1 MKKILIIED
10 DRVIANVYRNKLSV
24 EGFHVEVASDG
35 LAGLEAVRSFR
46 PDAVLLDLMLPKLTG
61 VEWMKQIRSERDFQE
76 LPVIVFSNTYL
87 TNMVQEAWKSG
98 ATKCLSKANYTPQQV
113 LAVVR
118 NTLRINGDAA
128 TNPGAVPAPAPAVG
142 VPPPVASAL
151 PAPKSEA
158 AFQAELR
165 KSFVDSL
172 PATLAALRT
181 SLQGMIHTEDDAAR
195 LRLVDEMYHRI
206 HSVTGNAAITGLVQ
220 IAKMADALEALLK
233 ELYEEPRN
241 LNVSTLRT
249 VAAAIDFL
257 GILFS
262 EEAFSERA
270 FSPGNVLV
278 VDDET
283 ISRQAITYALD
294 KAGLKSV
301 NIEDPVPAL
310 RLLMDSKFD
319 LIFLDVDMPQM
330 NGYELCSKLRN
341 LPAYKKT
348 PVVFVTVLNDF
359 ENRAN
364 SSMSGGNDFIAKPF
378 LFVELSVKALMYVLR
393 GRLEAMKAARP
404 QWPKAVKV

>member
-35 LAGLEAVRSFR
+35 LAGLEAVRNFR

-61 VEWMKQIRSERDFQE
+61 VEWMKQIRSERDFQQ

-87 TNMVQEAWKSG
+87 TSMVEEAWKSG

-128 TNPGAVPAPAPAVG
+128 TKPAAGAA
-142 VPPPVASAL
+142 PPVAESS
-151 PAPKSEA
+151 PAQKSEV

-165 KSFVDSL
+165 KSFVAGL

-181 SLQGMIHTEDDAAR
+181 SLQGMIHTENDMGR
-195 LRLVDEMYHRI
+195 LRLVDEMYRRI

-241 LNVSTLRT
+241 INVSTLRT
-249 VAAAIDFL
+249 VASAIDFL
-257 GILFS
+257 GILFG
-262 EEAFSERA
+262 EESFSETR

-310 RLLMDSKFD
+310 KLLMDSRFD

-330 NGYELCSKLRN
+330 NGYELCSKLRS

-393 GRLEAMKAARP
+393 GRLEAMKAVRP
-404 QWPKAVKV
+404 QWPNAVKV